1 MQVKFYYKDGVKL
14 LQYQTNG
21 SSGLDL
27 AANEDVIISSG
38 GISIV
43 STGVFVIIDYK
54 YEGQVRSRS
63 GLACKGIFVA
73 NSPGTIDSKI

>member
-1 MQVKFYYKDGVKL
+1 MQVKFYYKEGVKP

-27 AANEDVIISSG
+27 AANEDITIFSG
-38 GISIV
+38 CTGV
-43 STGVFVIIDYK
+43 VPTGVFAIISYQH
-54 YEGQVRSRS
+54 EGQIRSRS
-63 GLACKGIFVA
+63 GLACKGVFVA